1 MSDSRYT
8 NGIDAASAASAS
20 YHTQSSSMGQ
30 SDGGSSYYFNIAHDT
45 NDLNPA
51 IADMDLSQ
59 QTSPASTSHQR
70 LFIPSAVPMAQSRSH
85 DPTAHHQSTTPTHTR
100 DNSAH
105 QQPLRPSTSFG
116 NGVAGDSST
125 SRNRADMD
133 RIKSRAVDPG
143 WSWEKER
150 EKYETAGSIRSN
162 SVESRPSLPSRGSSR
177 RTPRLDTA
185 SVSKSTDAP
194 QSCTAT
200 RYSTTSNVASPHNLQ
215 APPNPISGATHE
227 RAAPATAKAN
237 ANANANANVN
247 ATSSTPTNVASSST
261 TSSASSQVHKPAHPV
276 QPASTSGTSSRRRDQ
291 TCQACGKVM
300 TGQFVRA
307 LGSVYHLDCF
317 RCNDCNKVVAAKFFP
332 ATDDMV
338 DSSATGRLF
347 PLCETDYFRRL
358 DLICAKCSGALRG
371 SYITALGRKFHV
383 EHFTCS
389 VCPTVFGPQD
399 SYYEHDG
406 DVFCH
411 FHYSTRFAIKCTGCK
426 TAILKQFVEIN
437 RNNTDEHW
445 HPECYMIHKFWNIKL
460 CPTGSTPKDGAAA
473 LAQVAAESSADSP
486 ALSQPS
492 QVEAVESSPGQ
503 SAPSRAEP
511 SPDAT
516 EIEAAE
522 TPSSLKHK
530 QKQMEERVYRIWTV
544 LSAFEESS
552 AACISEMLRHV
563 SSGRYLGGV
572 RMAEKFILHVEILF
586 SAIDDLETNF
596 RKQQAKGIS
605 HIREARMLCKKIVN
619 FFSLLSHTQETG
631 ARRMGITQELLS
643 LVTGLAHY
651 LKILIRIAL
660 TGALKLD
667 REYGNEDA
675 LHWFLSQLAFSAK
688 LGSITADD
696 KQGTQSPN
704 TNTVGPDGR
713 WYGYK
718 SLPRS
723 TSSGSSENGEAATDL
738 CVACGSTV
746 EEECLRIG
754 VNLRWHSNCLK
765 CSTCQ
770 RPAMRQG
777 TSSRK
782 QPDPA
787 AGAPEAMPASQ
798 FGLDSKRRHAVA
810 NAAGQNGARAAST
823 SGSWSHACF
832 CPSCT
837 NGIKVRMG
845 FESVTRLEQYAFLLR
860 VALNRLFALLRKRG
874 VVPPSPPVNASRRMG
889 EADAS
894 TSHAGGSAED
904 DEEVSMHEAYRDS
917 QDIKRMKS
925 VNLNRK
931 LSTKAKVPRIS
942 TVVGSP
948 SGRQTQTSDTQR
960 PSPSDSG
967 LQMDSRQSPRQVSPG
982 SSPRESSSPFQR
994 DGTSSREPSPSR
1006 RPRQPQQSH
1015 NLQQQPSSQK
1025 QQVFQPVQQHLPF
1038 AMPSGHQPPQLGIAG
1053 RWSPSNLEPGSIVPI
1068 RPAFARHNTDV
1079 KIREDGPVR
1088 QASGDELQ
1096 RDTRSEDG
1104 ITLADIPHILEAEQA
1119 REQHRPLPLEG
1130 TRCISELS
1138 ALELFI
1144 VRHMAVMY
1152 LQQSALR
1159 DHVNLDDLIEFI
1171 ETRKNTFWGKIFKG
1185 GKDKKEIK
1193 KKGVFGIPLEILVER
1208 NGADSTL
1215 GASAAHLRVPSF
1227 IDDVI
1232 CAMKQMDLSVEGI
1245 FRKNG
1250 NIRRLKELSEALD
1263 RDSSQ
1268 VNLLDDNPVQLAA
1281 LLKKFLR
1288 ELPDPLM
1295 TFKLHKLF
1303 VMSQKL
1309 ESEAERHRILHMVTI
1324 LLPKGHRDTMEVLF
1338 AFLKWVASFS
1348 HIDEETGSKMD
1359 LPNLATVICPNILYS
1374 KGSDPT
1380 KDETFLANRAV
1391 SYLLEHQDEMWKVPE
1406 ELEAVLLDKELMNS
1420 SADLTS
1426 RDILKKC
1433 EKYARL
1439 RQQRGGGVGMG
1450 RNGSGGPLHSG
1461 ELQNRHR
1468 PDVHPPTTMR
1478 QVHQREQLH
1487 FQQQQQQVQLQMQ
1500 MQQQGQGQGQG
1511 NRQYSSSNG
1520 ASTPL
1525 GTEFSRSPDTQ
1536 NQGPWSAGA
1545 VPPSNH
1551 FGVSPT
1557 ERTTPAPGSSG
1568 HGNLANKQLGSM
1580 PPPPASAGAGSGGV
1594 QQQGGNNIG
1603 YANPGSGYYQ
1613 GQVQQQQQQQ
1623 VTMQSVPQPS
1633 AAAAAAATTTTTAT
1647 ATATGGVSQPQQ
1659 SAFQQQQQQHGQAQS
1674 QSLSQDY
1681 AYDRFYR
1688 NGNGNG
1694 NGDGP
1699 VEQN

>member
-1 MSDSRYT
+1 MD
-8 NGIDAASAASAS
+8 
-20 YHTQSSSMGQ
+20 
-30 SDGGSSYYFNIAHDT
+30 
-45 NDLNPA
+45 DLNRA
-51 IADMDLSQ
+51 AADMSVAE
-59 QTSPASTSHQR
+59 S
-70 LFIPSAVPMAQSRSH
+70 SRSVAAAG
-85 DPTAHHQSTTPTHTR
+85 DSQ
-100 DNSAH
+100 
-105 QQPLRPSTSFG
+105 PSTSS
-116 NGVAGDSST
+116 NGVAPDANS

-143 WSWEKER
+143 WSWERER
-150 EKYETAGSIRSN
+150 EKYEAGGSLRSN
-162 SVESRPSLPSRGSSR
+162 SIESRPSLPSRGSSR
-177 RTPRLDTA
+177 PTPRLDTSGA
-185 SVSKSTDAP
+185 VARVKDGSDPGSAGRSGI
-194 QSCTAT
+194 S
-200 RYSTTSNVASPHNLQ
+200 SNVASPQTLQ
-215 APPNPISGATHE
+215 APPNAITGTAQQ
-227 RAAPATAKAN
+227 RAAPPVASQNAAPTA
-237 ANANANANVN
+237 
-247 ATSSTPTNVASSST
+247 ATSSQTSAVAPSQDQPKPNQT
-261 TSSASSQVHKPAHPV
+261 ASN
-276 QPASTSGTSSRRRDQ
+276 TGSSRRRDQ

-338 DSSATGRLF
+338 DSSGTGRLF

-371 SYITALGRKFHV
+371 SYITALGKKFHV

-406 DVFCH
+406 NVFCH

-473 LAQVAAESSADSP
+473 LAEVAADGQTESPVVQQASG
-486 ALSQPS
+486 
-492 QVEAVESSPGQ
+492 QVEAVGSAPGQ
-503 SAPSRAEP
+503 TAPSRAEP

-516 EIEAAE
+516 EIEATE
-522 TPSSLKHK
+522 TPSSLKQK

-586 SAIDDLETNF
+586 SAIDDLEANF
-596 RKQQAKGIS
+596 RKEEAKGIS

-667 REYGNEDA
+667 REFFNEEA

-696 KQGTQSPN
+696 KQGTQAPN
-704 TNTVGPDGR
+704 TNTVGPDGK
-713 WYGYK
+713 WYGYR

-723 TSSGSSENGEAATDL
+723 TSSGSNDNGEAATDL

-746 EEECLRIG
+746 EEECMRMG

-765 CSTCQ
+765 CTSCQ
-770 RPAMRQG
+770 RPALREG
-777 TSSRK
+777 ASTRK
-782 QPDPA
+782 QPDPVP
-787 AGAPEAMPASQ
+787 GAPDALPASQ
-798 FGLDSKRRHAVA
+798 FGLDTKRKQQVGGAET
-810 NAAGQNGARAAST
+810 QNGSRSLSA
-823 SGSWSHACF
+823 GSWSHACF
-832 CPSCT
+832 CPGCT
-837 NGIKVRMG
+837 GGMQLRTG

-874 VVPPSPPVNASRRMG
+874 VVPPSPPVAASRQIG
-889 EADAS
+889 EGEAS
-894 TSHAGGSAED
+894 TSGAVAPGEG
-904 DEEVSMHEAYRDS
+904 EEELSMHEAYRDS

-948 SGRQTQTSDTQR
+948 SGRQTQTSDMQR
-960 PSPSDSG
+960 SSPSDTG
-967 LQMDSRQSPRQVSPG
+967 LQGDSRHSPRQTSAN
-982 SSPRESSSPFQR
+982 SSPQDASSPFQR
-994 DGTSSREPSPSR
+994 ASSRTPSPASQAR
-1006 RPRQPQQSH
+1006 QAQQPQGYQQQPQQ
-1015 NLQQQPSSQK
+1015 P

-1038 AMPSGHQPPQLGIAG
+1038 ALPPHQQPPQFGVGSSGRAG
-1053 RWSPSNLEPGSIVPI
+1053 SPPNLEPGSIVPI

-1079 KIREDGPVR
+1079 KIREDGPMR
-1088 QASGDELQ
+1088 QPSGDDTQ

-1119 REQHRPLPLEG
+1119 REQHRPLPSEG
-1130 TRCISELS
+1130 ARCISELS

-1144 VRHMAVMY
+1144 VKHMAVMY

-1159 DHVNLDDLIEFI
+1159 DHVNMDDLIEFI
-1171 ETRKNTFWGKIFKG
+1171 ETRKNTFWGKFFKG

-1232 CAMKQMDLSVEGI
+1232 SAMKQMDLSVEGI

-1263 RDSSQ
+1263 RDSSS

-1359 LPNLATVICPNILYS
+1359 LPNLATVVCPNILYS
-1374 KGSDPT
+1374 KGTDPT

-1391 SYLLEHQDEMWKVPE
+1391 SYMLEHQDEIWKVPE
-1406 ELEAVLLDKELMNS
+1406 ELEAVLQDKDLMNA

-1433 EKYARL
+1433 ERL
-1439 RQQRGGGVGMG
+1439 VRQRQQRGGVGMG
-1450 RNGSGGPLHSG
+1450 RNGSGTGGPLHSG
-1461 ELQNRHR
+1461 EMQNRHR

-1478 QVHQREQLH
+1478 QVQQQREQM
-1487 FQQQQQQVQLQMQ
+1487 MQ
-1500 MQQQGQGQGQG
+1500 H
-1511 NRQYSSSNG
+1511 RQFSNG
-1520 ASTPL
+1520 AIPAPV
-1525 GTEFSRSPDTQ
+1525 GIDYSRSPDTQ
-1536 NQGPWSAGA
+1536 GPPWSAGA
-1545 VPPSNH
+1545 VPGAG
-1551 FGVSPT
+1551 FGASPT
-1557 ERTTPAPGSSG
+1557 DRAPLSTTPQKQGYAVANG
-1568 HGNLANKQLGSM
+1568 HGNQGYY
-1580 PPPPASAGAGSGGV
+1580 PPQG
-1594 QQQGGNNIG
+1594 QQQMMRGQNSGQG
-1603 YANPGSGYYQ
+1603 YP
-1613 GQVQQQQQQQ
+1613 
-1623 VTMQSVPQPS
+1623 
-1633 AAAAAAATTTTTAT
+1633 
-1647 ATATGGVSQPQQ
+1647 QPQQ
-1659 SAFQQQQQQHGQAQS
+1659 SS
-1674 QSLSQDY
+1674 SQDHPY
-1681 AYDRFYR
+1681 NRFYR
-1688 NGNGNG
+1688 GNGG
-1694 NGDGP
+1694 GGI
-1699 VEQN
+1699 EQNIS

>member
-1 MSDSRYT
+1 MSDAQYA
-8 NGIDAASAASAS
+8 DASGSGVRSTSQQQHPS
-20 YHTQSSSMGQ
+20 YHTQRSNTGQ
-30 SDGGSSYYFNIAHDT
+30 SEGGSSYYSNAPEETSDLARAT
-45 NDLNPA
+45 AAMNLNPSA
-51 IADMDLSQ
+51 SEAS
-59 QTSPASTSHQR
+59 TASTSQQR
-70 LFIPSAVPMAQSRSH
+70 IHNAPVGAAP
-85 DPTAHHQSTTPTHTR
+85 PTQMQDTLQPVSEDGAAPP
-100 DNSAH
+100 
-105 QQPLRPSTSFG
+105 QPLRPSTSFA
-116 NGVAGDSST
+116 NGVAGDST
-125 SRNRADMD
+125 SSRKRSDMD

-150 EKYETAGSIRSN
+150 EKYEAGGSIRSN
-162 SVESRPSLPSRGSSR
+162 SIESRPSLPSRGSSR
-177 RTPRLDTA
+177 PTPRLDTSGVPRA
-185 SVSKSTDAP
+185 SDA
-194 QSCTAT
+194 
-200 RYSTTSNVASPHNLQ
+200 SNAAYANRAGPSSSVASPQTLQ
-215 APPNPISGATHE
+215 APPNPISSGASDRT
-227 RAAPATAKAN
+227 AQTPAPAL
-237 ANANANANVN
+237 
-247 ATSSTPTNVASSST
+247 ASSST
-261 TSSASSQVHKPAHPV
+261 PADASAAVPAQNQVQQQRSA
-276 QPASTSGTSSRRRDQ
+276 QPPSASTSGTTSSATSRRRDQ

-338 DSSATGRLF
+338 DSSGTGRLF

-406 DVFCH
+406 NVFCH

-460 CPTGSTPKDGAAA
+460 SPTGSTPKNGAAA
-473 LAQVAAESSADSP
+473 LAEVAAHNATSDSP
-486 ALSQPS
+486 ALNQSSQG
-492 QVEAVESSPGQ
+492 EAVESSPGQ
-503 SAPSRAEP
+503 AAPSRAEP
-511 SPDAT
+511 APDAT
-516 EIEAAE
+516 EIEATE
-522 TPSSLKHK
+522 TPSSLKQK

-586 SAIDDLETNF
+586 SAIDDLEANF
-596 RKQQAKGIS
+596 RKQEAKGIS

-667 REYGNEDA
+667 REYANEEA

-696 KQGTQSPN
+696 KQGTQAPN

-713 WYGYK
+713 WYGYR

-746 EEECLRIG
+746 EEECLRMG

-765 CSTCQ
+765 CTTCQ
-770 RPAMRQG
+770 RPALREG
-777 TSSRK
+777 ASTKK
-782 QPDPA
+782 QPDPVP
-787 AGAPEAMPASQ
+787 GAPEALPASQ
-798 FGLDSKRRHAVA
+798 FGLETKRRQPD
-810 NAAGQNGARAAST
+810 AGVGLQNGQRSASS
-823 SGSWSHACF
+823 SGSWSYACF
-832 CPSCT
+832 CPNCAGSLT
-837 NGIKVRMG
+837 LRTG

-874 VVPPSPPVNASRRMG
+874 VVPPSPPVSASRQIG
-889 EADAS
+889 EAGPSTPDA
-894 TSHAGGSAED
+894 AAPAEG

-967 LQMDSRQSPRQVSPG
+967 LQTDSRHSPRQASPG
-982 SSPRESSSPFQR
+982 SSPREPSSPFQR
-994 DGTSSREPSPSR
+994 DGGSSREPSPSR
-1006 RPRQPQQSH
+1006 RPGQAQVPQNFQQQSA
-1015 NLQQQPSSQK
+1015 QK

-1038 AMPSGHQPPQLGIAG
+1038 ALPGAPGMPQQHQPPQLGVG
-1053 RWSPSNLEPGSIVPI
+1053 RSGSPSNLEPGSIVPI

-1088 QASGDELQ
+1088 QPSGDELQ

-1119 REQHRPLPLEG
+1119 REQHRPLPSEG

-1144 VRHMAVMY
+1144 VKHMAVMY

-1232 CAMKQMDLSVEGI
+1232 SAMKQMDLSVEGI

-1263 RDSSQ
+1263 RDSSS

-1380 KDETFLANRAV
+1380 KDETFLANRAA
-1391 SYLLEHQDEMWKVPE
+1391 ERMAINQPH
-1406 ELEAVLLDKELMNS
+1406 
-1420 SADLTS
+1420 
-1426 RDILKKC
+1426 
-1433 EKYARL
+1433 
-1439 RQQRGGGVGMG
+1439 
-1450 RNGSGGPLHSG
+1450 
-1461 ELQNRHR
+1461 
-1468 PDVHPPTTMR
+1468 
-1478 QVHQREQLH
+1478 
-1487 FQQQQQQVQLQMQ
+1487 
-1500 MQQQGQGQGQG
+1500 
-1511 NRQYSSSNG
+1511 
-1520 ASTPL
+1520 
-1525 GTEFSRSPDTQ
+1525 RSP
-1536 NQGPWSAGA
+1536 
-1545 VPPSNH
+1545 
-1551 FGVSPT
+1551 VS
-1557 ERTTPAPGSSG
+1557 S
-1568 HGNLANKQLGSM
+1568 KC
-1580 PPPPASAGAGSGGV
+1580 
-1594 QQQGGNNIG
+1594 
-1603 YANPGSGYYQ
+1603 
-1613 GQVQQQQQQQ
+1613 
-1623 VTMQSVPQPS
+1623 
-1633 AAAAAAATTTTTAT
+1633 
-1647 ATATGGVSQPQQ
+1647 
-1659 SAFQQQQQQHGQAQS
+1659 
-1674 QSLSQDY
+1674 
-1681 AYDRFYR
+1681 
-1688 NGNGNG
+1688 
-1694 NGDGP
+1694 
-1699 VEQN
+1699 

>member
-1 MSDSRYT
+1 MSDAQYT
-8 NGIDAASAASAS
+8 GVSGSAVRSTS
-20 YHTQSSSMGQ
+20 QQQQQQQQQSSHQTQRSNTGQ
-30 SDGGSSYYFNIAHDT
+30 SEGGSSYYSNAADDTNNHLNRATATMSLNPSSSSSSQQYTSNLPAGGATPTQMHDT
-45 NDLNPA
+45 LQPVSEDGAAP
-51 IADMDLSQ
+51 
-59 QTSPASTSHQR
+59 P
-70 LFIPSAVPMAQSRSH
+70 
-85 DPTAHHQSTTPTHTR
+85 
-100 DNSAH
+100 
-105 QQPLRPSTSFG
+105 QPLRPSTSFA
-116 NGVAGDSST
+116 NGVAADPST
-125 SRNRADMD
+125 SPNRSDMD

-150 EKYETAGSIRSN
+150 EKYEAGGSLRSN
-162 SVESRPSLPSRGSSR
+162 SIESRPSLPSRASSR
-177 RTPRLDTA
+177 QPPRLDTSGMPRA
-185 SVSKSTDAP
+185 SDASDAAAFANRAGP
-194 QSCTAT
+194 SSA
-200 RYSTTSNVASPHNLQ
+200 VASPQTLQ
-215 APPNPISGATHE
+215 APPNPIGSGASD
-227 RAAPATAKAN
+227 PATAQAL
-237 ANANANANVN
+237 
-247 ATSSTPTNVASSST
+247 TSSSSS
-261 TSSASSQVHKPAHPV
+261 SADPSASAPSQIQV
-276 QPASTSGTSSRRRDQ
+276 QQQQNQRSAQPPSASTSGTTSSGTSRRRDQ

-338 DSSATGRLF
+338 DSSGTGRLF

-406 DVFCH
+406 NVFCH

-460 CPTGSTPKDGAAA
+460 CPTGSTPKDGAQA
-473 LAQVAAESSADSP
+473 LAEVANHNATSDSP
-486 ALSQPS
+486 ALNQSSQG
-492 QVEAVESSPGQ
+492 EALESSPGQ
-503 SAPSRAEP
+503 AAPSRAEP
-511 SPDAT
+511 APDAT
-516 EIEAAE
+516 EIEATE
-522 TPSSLKHK
+522 TPSSLKQK

-586 SAIDDLETNF
+586 SAIDDLEANF
-596 RKQQAKGIS
+596 RKQEAKGIS

-660 TGALKLD
+660 TGALKLH
-667 REYGNEDA
+667 REYDNEEA

-696 KQGTQSPN
+696 KQGTQPPN

-713 WYGYK
+713 WYGYR

-723 TSSGSSENGEAATDL
+723 TSSGSSETGEAATDL

-746 EEECLRIG
+746 EEECLRMG

-765 CSTCQ
+765 CTTCQ
-770 RPAMRQG
+770 RPALREG
-777 TSSRK
+777 ASTKK
-782 QPDPA
+782 QPDPVP
-787 AGAPEAMPASQ
+787 GAPEALPASQ
-798 FGLDSKRRHAVA
+798 FGLETKRKQPD
-810 NAAGQNGARAAST
+810 AGVGLQNGQRSVSS
-823 SGSWSHACF
+823 SGSWNHACF
-832 CPSCT
+832 CPNCAGGLT
-837 NGIKVRMG
+837 LRTG

-874 VVPPSPPVNASRRMG
+874 VVPPSPPVAASRQIG
-889 EADAS
+889 EAGPSTADAAAPS
-894 TSHAGGSAED
+894 GEG

-925 VNLNRK
+925 VSLNRK

-967 LQMDSRQSPRQVSPG
+967 LQTDSRHSPRQASPG
-982 SSPRESSSPFQR
+982 SSPREPSSPFQH
-994 DGTSSREPSPSR
+994 DGGSSREPSPSR
-1006 RPRQPQQSH
+1006 RPGQAQLPQ
-1015 NLQQQPSSQK
+1015 NLQAPPSQK

-1038 AMPSGHQPPQLGIAG
+1038 ALPGAPGMPQQQQPPQLSVG
-1053 RWSPSNLEPGSIVPI
+1053 RSGSPSNLESGSIVPI

-1088 QASGDELQ
+1088 QPSGDELQ

-1119 REQHRPLPLEG
+1119 REQHRPLPSEG

-1144 VRHMAVMY
+1144 VKHMAVMY

-1232 CAMKQMDLSVEGI
+1232 SAMKQMDLSVEGI

-1263 RDSSQ
+1263 RDSSS

-1391 SYLLEHQDEMWKVPE
+1391 SYLLEHQDEIWKVPE
-1406 ELEAVLLDKELMNS
+1406 ELEAVLQDKDLMNA

-1433 EKYARL
+1433 EKYARQ
-1439 RQQRGGGVGMG
+1439 RNQRGMGGVGMG

-1478 QVHQREQLH
+1478 QVQQREMM
-1487 FQQQQQQVQLQMQ
+1487 FQQQQQR
-1500 MQQQGQGQGQG
+1500 
-1511 NRQYSSSNG
+1511 RQYASSNG
-1520 ASTPL
+1520 V
-1525 GTEFSRSPDTQ
+1525 GTEYSRSPTGDS
-1536 NQGPWSAGA
+1536 GPWSAGA
-1545 VPPSNH
+1545 VPSGHHH
-1551 FGVSPT
+1551 FGHSPT
-1557 ERTTPAPGSSG
+1557 ERGPMSS
-1568 HGNLANKQLGSM
+1568 HGNTPQKQLGYI
-1580 PPPPASAGAGSGGV
+1580 PPPPPGAGNGAGAYGYQPASPQPG
-1594 QQQGGNNIG
+1594 QQQQMLRNQ
-1603 YANPGSGYYQ
+1603 GSAQ
-1613 GQVQQQQQQQ
+1613 GFAGQYHQQQQQ
-1623 VTMQSVPQPS
+1623 
-1633 AAAAAAATTTTTAT
+1633 A
-1647 ATATGGVSQPQQ
+1647 
-1659 SAFQQQQQQHGQAQS
+1659 QAQS
-1674 QSLSQDY
+1674 QSQDQ
-1681 AYDRFYR
+1681 AYNRGGFYR
-1688 NGNGNG
+1688 IANGSGASNGAL
-1694 NGDGP
+1694 
-1699 VEQN
+1699 EQRSS

>member
-1 MSDSRYT
+1 
-8 NGIDAASAASAS
+8 
-20 YHTQSSSMGQ
+20 
-30 SDGGSSYYFNIAHDT
+30 
-45 NDLNPA
+45 
-51 IADMDLSQ
+51 
-59 QTSPASTSHQR
+59 
-70 LFIPSAVPMAQSRSH
+70 
-85 DPTAHHQSTTPTHTR
+85 
-100 DNSAH
+100 
-105 QQPLRPSTSFG
+105 
-116 NGVAGDSST
+116 
-125 SRNRADMD
+125 
-133 RIKSRAVDPG
+133 
-143 WSWEKER
+143 
-150 EKYETAGSIRSN
+150 
-162 SVESRPSLPSRGSSR
+162 
-177 RTPRLDTA
+177 
-185 SVSKSTDAP
+185 
-194 QSCTAT
+194 
-200 RYSTTSNVASPHNLQ
+200 
-215 APPNPISGATHE
+215 
-227 RAAPATAKAN
+227 
-237 ANANANANVN
+237 
-247 ATSSTPTNVASSST
+247 
-261 TSSASSQVHKPAHPV
+261 
-276 QPASTSGTSSRRRDQ
+276 
-291 TCQACGKVM
+291 M

-338 DSSATGRLF
+338 DSSGTGRLF

-406 DVFCH
+406 HVFCH

-460 CPTGSTPKDGAAA
+460 CPTGSTPKDSAAA
-473 LAQVAAESSADSP
+473 LTAAPGADEVADNAAG
-486 ALSQPS
+486 SQEG
-492 QVEAVESSPGQ
+492 QGEAVESSPGQ
-503 SAPSRAEP
+503 LAPSRSEP

-586 SAIDDLETNF
+586 SAIDDLEANF
-596 RKQQAKGIS
+596 RKEEAKGIS

-619 FFSLLSHTQETG
+619 FFSLLSTPRRRAHVAWASPRSSSRSSPAWRTISRSSSALRSPARSSSTASTTTRRRSTG
-631 ARRMGITQELLS
+631 SSASSPSPPSSAASPPTTSRASSRPTPTPSGPTDAGSATARSPDPPARARARMAKPPPICAS
-643 LVTGLAHY
+643 LAGLRSRRNACAWVSICDGTPTASNAPPASGQRCA
-651 LKILIRIAL
+651 KDPRRASSRILRLEHPIPCPPRSSVSSRNVAPR
-660 TGALKLD
+660 AAA
-667 REYGNEDA
+667 RMA
-675 LHWFLSQLAFSAK
+675 RA
-688 LGSITADD
+688 
-696 KQGTQSPN
+696 PC
-704 TNTVGPDGR
+704 
-713 WYGYK
+713 
-718 SLPRS
+718 LPR
-723 TSSGSSENGEAATDL
+723 AR
-738 CVACGSTV
+738 GSTRASAPTAPAV
-746 EEECLRIG
+746 SVTHGLR
-754 VNLRWHSNCLK
+754 VSH
-765 CSTCQ
+765 
-770 RPAMRQG
+770 
-777 TSSRK
+777 
-782 QPDPA
+782 A
-787 AGAPEAMPASQ
+787 AGA
-798 FGLDSKRRHAVA
+798 V
-810 NAAGQNGARAAST
+810 
-823 SGSWSHACF
+823 C
-832 CPSCT
+832 
-837 NGIKVRMG
+837 
-845 FESVTRLEQYAFLLR
+845 FLLR

-874 VVPPSPPVNASRRMG
+874 VVPPSPPVSTSRIVGDADLSASNASAA
-889 EADAS
+889 ADA
-894 TSHAGGSAED
+894 
-904 DEEVSMHEAYRDS
+904 EEVSMHEAYRDS

-931 LSTKAKVPRIS
+931 QSTKAKVPRIS

-948 SGRQTQTSDTQR
+948 SGRQTQTSDVQR

-967 LQMDSRQSPRQVSPG
+967 LQTDSRHSPRQASPS
-982 SSPRESSSPFQR
+982 SSPRESGSPFHR
-994 DGTSSREPSPSR
+994 DGGSSREPSPSSRTR
-1006 RPRQPQQSH
+1006 RPQQPQQQSGAYP
-1015 NLQQQPSSQK
+1015 QQPAS

-1038 AMPSGHQPPQLGIAG
+1038 ALPGGPGMAPQQQQQQQQQPQLGVGASARSG
-1053 RWSPSNLEPGSIVPI
+1053 SPSNLEPGSIVPI

-1079 KIREDGPVR
+1079 KIREDGPMR
-1088 QASGDELQ
+1088 QPSGDELQ

-1119 REQHRPLPLEG
+1119 REQHRPLPSEG

-1144 VRHMAVMY
+1144 VKHMAVMY

-1232 CAMKQMDLSVEGI
+1232 SAMKQMDLSVEGI

-1263 RDSSQ
+1263 RDSSS

-1309 ESEAERHRILHMVTI
+1309 ESEAERRRILHMVTI
-1324 LLPKGHRDTMEVLF
+1324 LLPKGHRDTLEVLF

-1391 SYLLEHQDEMWKVPE
+1391 SYLLEHQDEIWKVPE
-1406 ELEAVLLDKELMNS
+1406 ELEAVLQDKDLMNA

-1433 EKYARL
+1433 EKYARM
-1439 RQQRGGGVGMG
+1439 RQMRGGVGGVGMG
-1450 RNGSGGPLHSG
+1450 RNGSGGPYGAGPLHSG

-1478 QVHQREQLH
+1478 QVQQREHLH
-1487 FQQQQQQVQLQMQ
+1487 HQQQQQQ
-1500 MQQQGQGQGQG
+1500 QGVAQH
-1511 NRQYSSSNG
+1511 RQYSSSNG
-1520 ASTPL
+1520 ASTPMRS
-1525 GTEFSRSPDTQ
+1525 EFSRSPDSA
-1536 NQGPWSAGA
+1536 GPWSAGA
-1545 VPPSNH
+1545 VPPQHHH
-1551 FGVSPT
+1551 FGHSPRSGFRRSRRSGRT
-1557 ERTTPAPGSSG
+1557 ARRRSRTTPRP
-1568 HGNLANKQLGSM
+1568 M
-1580 PPPPASAGAGSGGV
+1580 AGRA
-1594 QQQGGNNIG
+1594 
-1603 YANPGSGYYQ
+1603 
-1613 GQVQQQQQQQ
+1613 
-1623 VTMQSVPQPS
+1623 M
-1633 AAAAAAATTTTTAT
+1633 
-1647 ATATGGVSQPQQ
+1647 
-1659 SAFQQQQQQHGQAQS
+1659 
-1674 QSLSQDY
+1674 
-1681 AYDRFYR
+1681 RR
-1688 NGNGNG
+1688 R
-1694 NGDGP
+1694 
-1699 VEQN
+1699 ECR

>member
-1 MSDSRYT
+1 MSDLQYT
-8 NGIDAASAASAS
+8 GSAVRSTS
-20 YHTQSSSMGQ
+20 KPQQQQQPLHHTQCSNTGQ
-30 SDGGSSYYFNIAHDT
+30 SEGSNSYYSNAAENT
-45 NDLNPA
+45 NNLTRATAGINLNP
-51 IADMDLSQ
+51 SGPQ
-59 QTSPASTSHQR
+59 VPTASTSQQR
-70 LFIPSAVPMAQSRSH
+70 IYNAPSAQVQDTLQHVSEDGAAPPQA
-85 DPTAHHQSTTPTHTR
+85 
-100 DNSAH
+100 
-105 QQPLRPSTSFG
+105 LRPSTSFA
-116 NGVAGDSST
+116 NGVAGDASS
-125 SRNRADMD
+125 SRNRSDMD

-150 EKYETAGSIRSN
+150 EKFEAGGSLRSN
-162 SVESRPSLPSRGSSR
+162 SIESRPSLPSRGSSR
-177 RTPRLDTA
+177 PTSRLDT
-185 SVSKSTDAP
+185 SGVPRVSDGSDAAYANP
-194 QSCTAT
+194 AGPS
-200 RYSTTSNVASPHNLQ
+200 SSVASPHTVQ
-215 APPNPISGATHE
+215 APSNPISGTGASDRT
-227 RAAPATAKAN
+227 APASAVAPSSSPADAPPPALVQNQVVQQQRPSQPRSASNTG
-237 ANANANANVN
+237 
-247 ATSSTPTNVASSST
+247 TSS
-261 TSSASSQVHKPAHPV
+261 
-276 QPASTSGTSSRRRDQ
+276 SGTSRRRDQ

-338 DSSATGRLF
+338 DSSGTGRLF

-406 DVFCH
+406 NVFCH

-460 CPTGSTPKDGAAA
+460 CPTGSTPKDGAAP
-473 LAQVAAESSADSP
+473 LAEVAADNANADSP
-486 ALSQPS
+486 ALNQSSQG
-492 QVEAVESSPGQ
+492 EAVESSPGQ
-503 SAPSRAEP
+503 AAPSRAEP
-511 SPDAT
+511 APEAT
-516 EIEAAE
+516 EIEATE
-522 TPSSLKHK
+522 TPSSLKQK

-586 SAIDDLETNF
+586 SAIDNLEANF
-596 RKQQAKGIS
+596 RKEDAKGIS

-667 REYGNEDA
+667 REYGNEEA

-696 KQGTQSPN
+696 KQGTQAPN

-713 WYGYK
+713 WYGYR

-746 EEECLRIG
+746 EEECLRMG

-765 CSTCQ
+765 CNTCQ
-770 RPAMRQG
+770 RPALREG
-777 TSSRK
+777 ASTKK
-782 QPDPA
+782 QPDPVP
-787 AGAPEAMPASQ
+787 GAPDPLPASQ
-798 FGLDSKRRHAVA
+798 FGLETKRRQPD
-810 NAAGQNGARAAST
+810 AAGAGAGLQNGQRSMSS
-823 SGSWSHACF
+823 SGSWTHACF
-832 CPSCT
+832 CPNCAGGLT
-837 NGIKVRMG
+837 LRTG
-845 FESVTRLEQYAFLLR
+845 FQSVTRLEQYAFLLR

-874 VVPPSPPVNASRRMG
+874 VVPPSPPVLASRQIG
-889 EADAS
+889 EAGPSTGDA
-894 TSHAGGSAED
+894 TAAAVEG

-948 SGRQTQTSDTQR
+948 SGRQTQTSDAQR

-967 LQMDSRQSPRQVSPG
+967 LQTDSRHSPRQASPS
-982 SSPRESSSPFQR
+982 SSPREPSPLFQR
-994 DGTSSREPSPSR
+994 EDGSSREPSPSR
-1006 RPRQPQQSH
+1006 RPGQPQLPQ
-1015 NLQQQPSSQK
+1015 NFQQQPAQK

-1038 AMPSGHQPPQLGIAG
+1038 ALPGPPGMPQIQQASQLSLGRSG
-1053 RWSPSNLEPGSIVPI
+1053 SPSNLEPGSIVPI

-1079 KIREDGPVR
+1079 KIREDGPMR
-1088 QASGDELQ
+1088 QPSGDELQ

-1104 ITLADIPHILEAEQA
+1104 ITLADIPHMLEAEQA
-1119 REQHRPLPLEG
+1119 REQHRLLPSEG

-1144 VRHMAVMY
+1144 VKHMAVMY

-1232 CAMKQMDLSVEGI
+1232 SAMKQMDLSVEGI

-1263 RDSSQ
+1263 RDSSS

-1391 SYLLEHQDEMWKVPE
+1391 SYLLEHQDEIWKVPE
-1406 ELEAVLLDKELMNS
+1406 ELEAVLQDKDLMNA

-1433 EKYARL
+1433 EKYAR
-1439 RQQRGGGVGMG
+1439 QRYAKGGVGMG

-1478 QVHQREQLH
+1478 QVQQREMAFAQQQA
-1487 FQQQQQQVQLQMQ
+1487 QQQQR
-1500 MQQQGQGQGQG
+1500 
-1511 NRQYSSSNG
+1511 RQYAGSNG
-1520 ASTPL
+1520 DDL
-1525 GTEFSRSPDTQ
+1525 SRSPTGDS
-1536 NQGPWSAGA
+1536 GPWSAGA
-1545 VPPSNH
+1545 VPNSGHHH
-1551 FGVSPT
+1551 FGHSPT
-1557 ERTTPAPGSSG
+1557 ERRPTSSHANTPQ
-1568 HGNLANKQLGSM
+1568 KQLGYVS
-1580 PPPPASAGAGSGGV
+1580 PAAGNGGGGYGYQPTSPQPGGQMLRTQPSATGFGG
-1594 QQQGGNNIG
+1594 QQQ
-1603 YANPGSGYYQ
+1603 YYP
-1613 GQVQQQQQQQ
+1613 QQQQQQQ
-1623 VTMQSVPQPS
+1623 QE
-1633 AAAAAAATTTTTAT
+1633 
-1647 ATATGGVSQPQQ
+1647 
-1659 SAFQQQQQQHGQAQS
+1659 QS
-1674 QSLSQDY
+1674 QSQDQ
-1681 AYDRFYR
+1681 AYQRGGFYR
-1688 NGNGNG
+1688 NAYGSGGSNEAL
-1694 NGDGP
+1694 
-1699 VEQN
+1699 EQMSS